1 MMANTVGIGTTSP
14 STSLH
19 IAGSGDQRI
28 TLGSTSANSSKLVL
42 ASDGGADRIDFSL
55 DGVGNML
62 CMTETGRIGMG
73 TTNPATKV
81 HISGAATQELR
92 VNSSDSGAYSRIQLR
107 SATDGYAQFNMG
119 DTGADAAGGLVYTHS
134 TDTLNIR
141 ANNSNIVNV
150 TSSGI
155 HVDGNV
161 RVDNGHTIDF
171 DSRGY
176 IDVNQ
181 DGGTGEDKFHI
192 RRRGA
197 SDEIIIDTSTTS
209 APIIDSPNGTL
220 NLQAASNPV
229 VQLKDDTG
237 FIMQDNMGVKSASAN
252 LANWPLDGGTGK
264 ATATVQGFSK
274 IQNIVTAGVDPASV
288 PSFEV
293 KLPSASVGAEYII
306 VFGSNQ
312 ANLTGKALTLIAN
325 GSDVIHS
332 GSATPSSITFAKH
345 TGESIHLIAFESD
358 RWKVLSH
365 T

>member
-1 MMANTVGIGTTSP
+1 
-14 STSLH
+14 
-19 IAGSGDQRI
+19 
-28 TLGSTSANSSKLVL
+28 
-42 ASDGGADRIDFSL
+42 
-55 DGVGNML
+55 
-62 CMTETGRIGMG
+62 GRIGMG

-92 VNSSDSGAYSRIQLR
+92 INSSDSNAYSRVQLR

-150 TSSGI
+150 DSSGI

-197 SDEIIIDTSTTS
+197 SDEIIIDTSTAS
-209 APIIDSPNGTL
+209 APVIDSPNGTL
-220 NLQAASNPV
+220 DLQAASTPIA
-229 VQLKDDTG
+229 QLKDDTG
-237 FIMQDNMGVKSASAN
+237 FIMGD
-252 LANWPLDGGTGK
+252 
-264 ATATVQGFSK
+264 
-274 IQNIVTAGVDPASV
+274 
-288 PSFEV
+288 
-293 KLPSASVGAEYII
+293 
-306 VFGSNQ
+306 
-312 ANLTGKALTLIAN
+312 
-325 GSDVIHS
+325 
-332 GSATPSSITFAKH
+332 
-345 TGESIHLIAFESD
+345 
-358 RWKVLSH
+358 
-365 T
+365 